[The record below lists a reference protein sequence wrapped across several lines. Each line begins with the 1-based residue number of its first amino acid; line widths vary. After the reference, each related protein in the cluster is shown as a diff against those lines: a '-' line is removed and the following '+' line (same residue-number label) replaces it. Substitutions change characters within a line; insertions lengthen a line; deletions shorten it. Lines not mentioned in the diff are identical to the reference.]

1 MDTRRSLVNTRL
13 SITFTQCII
22 FNNCNRILL
31 AIPQEEMNTLL
42 CLKLRTCGKFEDEIA
57 MNEKKG
63 MQFLFTPT
71 NLPTK
76 VSFSQVTWGA
86 GLQEVLKPC
95 PKGRQLKYV
104 DIYIVMT
111 KNQKNSIH
119 RFLNTCCNEH
129 TILKNFY
136 MIVDLCILTYAHGHQ
151 QINVMLNAINK

>member
-1 MDTRRSLVNTRL
+1 
-13 SITFTQCII
+13 
-22 FNNCNRILL
+22 
-31 AIPQEEMNTLL
+31 MNTLV
-42 CLKLRTCGKFEDEIA
+42 CLKLRTYGKCEDEKA
-57 MNEKKG
+57 MDEKKG

-76 VSFSQVTWGA
+76 VRFFRVTWGA

-129 TILKNFY
+129 TTSKNFY
-136 MIVDLCILTYAHGHQ
+136 MIVDLYILTYSHGHQ
-151 QINVMLNAINK
+151 QINVMSNSDEFQIMSLLILFFQN